1 MAAFV
6 FQRILGAIAVLVAV
20 SVLTFLIFF
29 AIPGVDPARELAGR
43 SPTPATI
50 AAIRKTFDLN
60 QPLPVQYVR
69 MLDQLLISRN
79 LVSYTNRG
87 LLVVPEIAAA
97 APVTLSLVLGASVI
111 WVVMSVVTAMVATA
125 ASGSLTDRMLMGLS
139 LVALSV
145 PVFWLGDMALL
156 LTQHTFHDT
165 FLFSW
170 LPPPGYTPFTTSPT
184 MWAEQLL
191 IPWIV
196 LAIPYVGLYSRV
208 LRGSLATADREDFV
222 RTSRAKGLTER
233 RVLFRHMLRTSLLT
247 FISLWGLDF
256 GALVGGGALLVEVVF
271 GLPGIGRL
279 TYVAL
284 TTLDLPVIMATV
296 MYAAF
301 FIVLVNTL
309 VDVAY
314 ARLDPRI
321 RLA

>member
-1 MAAFV
+1 MIAFLV
-6 FQRILGAIAVLVAV
+6 HRLLGAIAVLITI
-20 SVLTFLIFF
+20 SIITFAIFF

-43 SPTPATI
+43 NPTPSTI
-50 AAIRKTFDLN
+50 AAIRKTFDLDK
-60 QPLPVQYVR
+60 PLPVQYLR
-69 MLDQLLISRN
+69 MLDQLFISRS
-79 LVSYTNRG
+79 LESYTNRG
-87 LLVVPEIAAA
+87 LRVIPEIAAA

-111 WVVMSVVTAMVATA
+111 WVGLSVVIAVVATA
-125 ASGSLTDRMLMGLS
+125 MSGTIVDRLLMGIS
-139 LVALSV
+139 LVALSI

-156 LTQHTFHDT
+156 LTQHTFHDS

-170 LPPPGYTPFTTSPT
+170 LPPPGYTPFTTSPV

-196 LAIPYVGLYSRV
+196 LATPFVGLYSRV
-208 LRGSLATADREDFV
+208 LRASLASVDREDFV
-222 RTSRAKGLTER
+222 RTSRAKGLSER

-247 FISLWGLDF
+247 FVSLWGLDF

-279 TYVAL
+279 TYLAL
-284 TTLDLPVIMATV
+284 TTLDLPVILATV
-296 MYAAF
+296 IYAAF
-301 FIVLVNTL
+301 FIVIVNTL

-321 RLA
+321 RIE